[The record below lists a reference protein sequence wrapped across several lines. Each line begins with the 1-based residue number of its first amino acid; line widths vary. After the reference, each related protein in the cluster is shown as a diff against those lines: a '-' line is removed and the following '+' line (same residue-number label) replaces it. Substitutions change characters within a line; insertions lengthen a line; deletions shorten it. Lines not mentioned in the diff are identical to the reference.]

1 MDTMAVV
8 KILADERDMTLF
20 QLAQLC
26 RVNYSTLKNAE
37 DRHGQLTVDT
47 IERICDGL
55 HMPMSA
61 FFAVSERR
69 QLQ

>member
-1 MDTMAVV
+1 MDTMAIV
-8 KILADERDMTLF
+8 KELADERDMTLF

-37 DRHGQLTVDT
+37 DRHGQLNVDT
-47 IERICDGL
+47 IERICNSL

-61 FFAVSERR
+61 FFAIAERR
-69 QLQ
+69 TTG

>member
-8 KILADERDMTLF
+8 KVLADERDLTLF

-26 RVNYSTLKNAE
+26 RVNYSTLKSTE

-47 IERICDGL
+47 IERICNGL

-69 QLQ
+69 QM

>member
-26 RVNYSTLKNAE
+26 QVNYSTLKNAE
-37 DRHGQLTVDT
+37 DRHGQLNVDT
-47 IERICDGL
+47 IERICNGL

-69 QLQ
+69 NMR

>member
-8 KILADERDMTLF
+8 KELADERDMTLF

-37 DRHGQLTVDT
+37 DRHGQLNVDT
-47 IERICDGL
+47 IERICIGL
-55 HMPMSA
+55 HMPMSS
-61 FFAVSERR
+61 FFAISERR
-69 QLQ
+69 SMQ

>member
-8 KILADERDMTLF
+8 KVLADERDMTLF

-37 DRHGQLTVDT
+37 DRHGQLNVDT
-47 IERICDGL
+47 IERICIGL
-55 HMPMSA
+55 DIPMSL
-61 FFAVSERR
+61 FFTERGA
-69 QLQ
+69 